1 MYERIIYA
9 TYDEIQAQLLRLHLE
24 HHGVPCRLRSMR
36 VGGFQGIT
44 FGPLGEI
51 RLMTS
56 APYAEKGRRL
66 IDQAVLRGSLSLL
79 PGKVDKQE

>member
-1 MYERIIYA
+1 MHEQMIYA
-9 TYDEIQAQLLRLHLE
+9 TYDEMQAELLRLHLQRY
-24 HHGVPCRLRSMR
+24 GVPCWLRSMR

-56 APYAEKGRRL
+56 APYAAKGRRL
-66 IDQAVLRGSLSLL
+66 IEQAALHGLLSLL
-79 PGKVDKQE
+79 PGKVGKAE

>member
-1 MYERIIYA
+1 MHERMIYA
-9 TYDEIQAQLLRLHLE
+9 TYDEMQAELLRLHLE
-24 HHGVPCRLRSMR
+24 RHGVPCWLRSMR

-56 APYAEKGRRL
+56 APYAGKGRRL
-66 IDQAVLRGSLSLL
+66 IEQAALHGLLSLL
-79 PGKVDKQE
+79 PGKDGKVE

>member
-1 MYERIIYA
+1 MHERVIYA
-9 TYDEIQAQLLRLHLE
+9 TYDEMQAELLRLHLE
-24 HHGVPCRLRSMR
+24 RHGVPCRLRSMR

-56 APYAEKGRRL
+56 APYATKGRRL
-66 IDQAVLRGSLSLL
+66 IEQAALL
-79 PGKVDKQE
+79 GLLLPVPGKVEKAE

>member
-1 MYERIIYA
+1 MAEQIIYT
-9 TYDEIQAQLLRLHLE
+9 TYDEMQAELLRLHLQR
-24 HHGVPCRLRSMR
+24 HGVPCRLRSMR

-56 APYAEKGRRL
+56 TPYAEKGRRL
-66 IDQAVLRGSLSLL
+66 IEQAILYGSFSLI
-79 PGKVDKQE
+79 PGKVEKAE

>member
-1 MYERIIYA
+1 MHEQMIYA
-9 TYDEIQAQLLRLHLE
+9 TYDEMQAELLRLHLE
-24 HHGVPCRLRSMR
+24 RYGVPCRLRSMR

-56 APYAEKGRRL
+56 APYAAKGRRL
-66 IDQAVLRGSLSLL
+66 IEQAVLRGSLSLL
-79 PGKVDKQE
+79 SGKVEKAE

>member
-9 TYDEIQAQLLRLHLE
+9 TYDEMQAELLRLHLE

-44 FGPLGEI
+44 IGPLGEI
-51 RLMTS
+51 QLMTA
-56 APYAEKGRRL
+56 APYAEKGKRL

-79 PGKVDKQE
+79 PGKVKKR